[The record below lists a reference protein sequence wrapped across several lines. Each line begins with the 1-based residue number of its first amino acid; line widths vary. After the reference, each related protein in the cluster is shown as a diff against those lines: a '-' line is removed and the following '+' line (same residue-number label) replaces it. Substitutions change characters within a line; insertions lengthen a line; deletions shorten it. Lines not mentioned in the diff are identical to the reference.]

1 MSQRIIKP
9 VVVKFKKLGREKL
22 RGYYDE
28 DGDKET
34 KGPVIVIDPRLEGVE
49 LLDTLIHELLHHALP
64 DLDEAPIYRT
74 ATFLANS
81 LWNLTGNVMPEDRIR
96 NKRKVKD

>member
-1 MSQRIIKP
+1 MSRQIIKP
-9 VVVKFKKLGREKL
+9 VVVKFKKLGRERL

-28 DGDKET
+28 EGDKET

-64 DLDEAPIYRT
+64 DLDEAPVERT
-74 ATFLANS
+74 ATFIANS
-81 LWNLTGNVMPEDRIR
+81 LWNLSGNVLPKKRIP
-96 NKRKVKD
+96 NKLKVKD